1 MQTALATAPNSA
13 IPAGLRKKAY
23 DSSALSGI
31 TKHAAGV
38 LHVAPDGDILL
49 LRRAGK
55 RGVDNFVG
63 HWALPGGGVE
73 EGETPEQGAVR
84 ENKEEIGQDVDPA
97 GLKDLHKHVTPTGM
111 AFHTFARPVD
121 SKFSPTLN
129 DEHSA
134 SGWFSLGDLP
144 QPMHPAVESL
154 IRDRIG
160 AAAGMSEDDAANLG
174 AGLAAWAKE
183 PQAADEIM
191 KIDVDDEDGQLEKLI
206 AYIKA
211 NSEVGHSFGVVV
223 DPEDSELARKF
234 YIDGDGAFRIR
245 DVTMVSD
252 VPVGDSALQIAMDR
266 DSIREKTRDGR
277 LIVKRTH
284 ISKANVCPYRGKEIP
299 GWEALGL
306 DPNAVYNLLR
316 DPDELRKAAPTLN
329 GVQLLIKHIPV
340 NANGADSHR
349 PMETVGSVGSDAEF
363 DGEYLDNSL
372 YVNAKHGIEAI
383 ENNTQRELSAGYHY
397 KPDMTPGNF
406 RGTAFD
412 GVMRD
417 IVFNHVALVE
427 DGRAGPDVVVG
438 DEALKEQDMAKVTRF
453 GAMTLSLTAASIA
466 PLLAMD
472 SRVTLP
478 KDLFAP
484 LTTKNFKDSRVKL
497 LAGVRTAIDGKLR
510 KGLALDASMEQFAKA
525 IDAFSDDLVDGVDE
539 PAPED
544 KQAAIEKIATV
555 EPAKAITEPG
565 STYDAEPFKSFL
577 REKGMGEDDIMK
589 ACDMMPK
596 PLAASDSDETPEE
609 KEAREKKEK
618 EDKAANDAAIA
629 AKDAEMKDMVTKPA
643 MDQAIQAAVKQT
655 RETERGIRAAL
666 AEVTPWVGE
675 IPASMAFDSGAD
687 VYRHA
692 LVMRGVDGAK
702 TLHADALLPILK
714 TLPKAGARAPIAQD
728 GSPQIAMDAVNK
740 AVKLA
745 PGLEHISTSL

>member
-23 DSSALSGI
+23 DSTALSGI

-55 RGVDNFVG
+55 RGVDNYVG

-73 EGETPEQGAVR
+73 EGETPEIGAAR
-84 ENKEEIGQDVDPA
+84 ENMEEIGQDIDPA
-97 GLKDLHKHVTPTGM
+97 GLKDLHKQVTPNGM
-111 AFHTFARPVD
+111 AFHTFARPVET
-121 SKFSPTLN
+121 KFSPVLN
-129 DEHSA
+129 EEHSA

-160 AAAGMSEDDAANLG
+160 AAAGISEDDAAGLG

-183 PQAADEIM
+183 PEVDESTAAP
-191 KIDVDDEDGQLEKLI
+191 
-206 AYIKA
+206 A
-211 NSEVGHSFGVVV
+211 
-223 DPEDSELARKF
+223 
-234 YIDGDGAFRIR
+234 GA
-245 DVTMVSD
+245 
-252 VPVGDSALQIAMDR
+252 DSAFLIAMDR
-266 DSIREKTRDGR
+266 DSVREKTRDGR
-277 LIVKRTH
+277 LIIKRTH

-299 GWEALGL
+299 GWKTLGL
-306 DPNAVYNLLR
+306 DPDKIYNLLR
-316 DPDELRKAAPTLN
+316 DPDELQKAAPTLN

-340 NANGADSHR
+340 SATEEDSHR
-349 PMETVGSVGSDAEF
+349 PMETVGSVGSDAVF

-372 YVNAKHGIEAI
+372 YVNAKAGIEAI
-383 ENNTQRELSAGYHY
+383 ETNAQRELSAGYHY

-453 GAMTLSLTAASIA
+453 GAMTLSITAASIA

-484 LTTKNFKDSRVKL
+484 LTTKNFKDSRAKL

-510 KGLALDASMEQFAKA
+510 KGMALDASMEQLAKV
-525 IDAFSDDLVDGVDE
+525 IEAFSDDVTTGVDE
-539 PAPED
+539 PVAEA
-544 KQAAIEKIATV
+544 KLAEIEQAAAV
-555 EPAKAITEPG
+555 QPAKGIAEEG
-565 STYDAEPFKSFL
+565 STYDAEPFKTFL

-596 PLAASDSDETPEE
+596 PALDSEETPEE

-618 EDKAANDAAIA
+618 EEKAANDAALA

-643 MDQAIQAAVKQT
+643 MDAAIQTAVKQT

-666 AEVTPWVGE
+666 ADVHPWVGD

-714 TLPKAGARAPIAQD
+714 TLPKSGARAPEQVGEPAL
-728 GSPQIAMDAVNK
+728 AMDAVNK
-740 AVKLA
+740 AIKFA